1 MPFALL
7 FWAFMPFLIALA
19 LFVFVYRAGGKTGAG
34 KKTDGVKVGMGTTH
48 TRRSGHSQGF

>member
-34 KKTDGVKVGMGTTH
+34 KKTDGVKVGMGATH